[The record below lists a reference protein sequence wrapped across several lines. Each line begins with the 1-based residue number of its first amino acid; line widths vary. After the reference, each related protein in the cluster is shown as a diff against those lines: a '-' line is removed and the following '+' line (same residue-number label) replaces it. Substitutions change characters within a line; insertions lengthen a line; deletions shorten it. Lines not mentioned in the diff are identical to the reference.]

1 MIALL
6 VLLALLLG
14 LSHWLLE
21 PLVQLGTTL
30 LELTWL
36 PWLVLLL
43 GAWLLAGQS
52 GRPHS

>member
-21 PLVQLGTTL
+21 PLVQLGTTV

-36 PWLVLLL
+36 PWLALLL
-43 GAWLLAGQS
+43 AAWLLAGQS
-52 GRPHS
+52 GRPNA

>member
-21 PLVQLGTTL
+21 PLVQLGTRL
-30 LELTWL
+30 LELTLL
-36 PWLVLLL
+36 PWLTLALA
-43 GAWLLAGQS
+43 AWLLAGRS
-52 GRPHS
+52 GQQRD